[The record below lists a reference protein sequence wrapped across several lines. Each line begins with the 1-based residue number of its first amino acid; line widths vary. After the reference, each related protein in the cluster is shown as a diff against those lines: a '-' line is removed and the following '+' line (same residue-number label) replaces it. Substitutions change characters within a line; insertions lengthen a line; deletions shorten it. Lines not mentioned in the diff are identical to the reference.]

1 MESSMGVGVEN
12 KVSLGACQGA
22 LRVPTWLRDS
32 QHHGHSLRQACP
44 CVTTLSIEL
53 ESLGESPGRKVTFN
67 TSSALELL
75 SQGPHISLFPCFF
88 ISSLTSIP
96 GGFEKEEQ

>member
-1 MESSMGVGVEN
+1 MESSMGVGGEN